1 MVLKKNPLLL
11 VIIGLVLLAAGAF
24 MSLTGGPPQA
34 DSAMVTRCQDQVRDR
49 GADQAPEM
57 LEKCR
62 DTAFAAAMTAAD
74 ADSAARAISAANS
87 REVGGNTLAM
97 FLIGIGLALTIG
109 GAVAVRK
116 SRIQR
121 DR

>member
-1 MVLKKNPLLL
+1 MMLKKNPMLL
-11 VIIGLVLLAAGAF
+11 VIIGLVLLAAGAIL
-24 MSLTGGPPQA
+24 SLTGGPPQA
-34 DSAMVTRCQDQVRDR
+34 DAAMVAQCQDEVRDR
-49 GADQAPEM
+49 GGDQAPEM

-62 DTAFAAAMTAAD
+62 DTAFAAAMTATD
-74 ADSAARAISAANS
+74 ADSAARAISAANN

-97 FLIGIGLALTIG
+97 FLIGLGLVLTIG

>member
-1 MVLKKNPLLL
+1 MKKYPLLL
-11 VIIGLVLLAAGAF
+11 VILGLVLLAAGAIL
-24 MSLTGGPPQA
+24 SLTGGPPQA
-34 DSAMVTRCQDQVRDR
+34 DSAMVTQCQEQVRDR
-49 GADQAPEM
+49 GADQEPGM

-62 DTAFAAAMTAAD
+62 DTAFAAAMTATD

-87 REVGGNTLAM
+87 REIGGNTLAM
-97 FLIGIGLALTIG
+97 FLIGIGLAVTIG

-116 SRIQR
+116 SRVQR